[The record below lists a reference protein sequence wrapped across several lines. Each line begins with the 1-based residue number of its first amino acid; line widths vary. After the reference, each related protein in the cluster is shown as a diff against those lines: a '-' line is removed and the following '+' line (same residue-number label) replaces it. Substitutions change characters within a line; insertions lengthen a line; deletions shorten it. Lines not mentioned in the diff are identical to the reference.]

1 MENLENLIINYL
13 EGNLDEVSRRI
24 LLNEIKENENTKKL
38 FLELKFIWD
47 STGNSLNFRINDTD
61 NEFGKFSKKVLL
73 SNVKVYKSNN
83 NIIILRFLKY
93 AAIFIIGFS
102 IAFLLFNNY
111 FIFKSKQIAK
121 YNELIVPKGQ
131 RSELVLADGT
141 KIWINSDSKLSYPEK
156 FTNNE
161 RKVFLE
167 GEAYFEV
174 AKFKKQKFIVSAGK
188 LEIMVMGTTF
198 NVKNYPEDKKI
209 ETILI
214 DGKVSLKKVFA
225 RNSIGRDYILKP
237 NQKATFT
244 ESDNLLIISD
254 VHKKPIDNK
263 NINLVSVDKKKSIVP
278 EPIIPWKDEVLSIDN
293 ESLQDI
299 KTKLER
305 WYGYDIIVNDS
316 TLLQQKYKGR
326 FGHHETIFQVLDAIR
341 LTTPIKY
348 NLTDKLIII
357 DKR

>member
-1 MENLENLIINYL
+1 M
-13 EGNLDEVSRRI
+13 
-24 LLNEIKENENTKKL
+24 
-38 FLELKFIWD
+38 
-47 STGNSLNFRINDTD
+47 
-61 NEFGKFSKKVLL
+61 
-73 SNVKVYKSNN
+73 
-83 NIIILRFLKY
+83 
-93 AAIFIIGFS
+93 
-102 IAFLLFNNY
+102 
-111 FIFKSKQIAK
+111 
-121 YNELIVPKGQ
+121 
-131 RSELVLADGT
+131 VLADGT